1 MHQAKRNL
9 INQTLQRH
17 LVRLLQVI
25 TVEQLAATLFSP
37 ILQGYDY
44 KHLIISS
51 KINTKYTQAE

>member
-1 MHQAKRNL
+1 
-9 INQTLQRH
+9 
-17 LVRLLQVI
+17 VRLLQVI

-51 KINTKYTQAE
+51 KINTKYTQAEQ